1 MVQAGNSHGI
11 TADQLQEVREAFDLF
26 DVDGS
31 GSIDVREL
39 KIAMRALGFDVK
51 KREVVGLVREMGKDE
66 GSTVDYGEFLHLM
79 SAKMATRESRGEVAK
94 VRREV
99 PRIHKKPS
107 TASPRPLNPK
117 PETLRPEPWNL
128 EG

>member
-1 MVQAGNSHGI
+1 MGASPLKRKSGMVQAGNSQGI

-31 GSIDVREL
+31 GCIDVREL

-51 KREVVGLVREMGKDE
+51 KREVVGLVRELGKDE
-66 GSTVDYGEFLHLM
+66 DSTIDYGEFLHLM

-94 VRREV
+94 VR
-99 PRIHKKPS
+99 KDC
-107 TASPRPLNPK
+107 LNPK
-117 PETLRPEPWNL
+117 P
-128 EG
+128 